1 MGAPATTRIA
11 GPFSDILAWIVP
23 VEGQPVEAWRR
34 RILAATLLSLAVFG
48 LLAYIP
54 SVWLAADQGEYAV
67 VVLDTI
73 AYVSII
79 GVLLARRVDFRRRA
93 WIVLFFLGTLGVF
106 FLARFG
112 PFAAGFPWL
121 LAFPIVASIL
131 LGLRQGLRLL
141 ALTTCILIGL
151 GVLLDQGKLP
161 WLALMPTTGAPPMV
175 YWTVSTL
182 SVLLLAALA
191 TISVGV
197 LVDGLGA
204 EATAR
209 AEAEAE
215 RERLTAAIDQSGELV
230 LLLDPSGEVRYDNT
244 SARALAHPALLR
256 TLMTHWDGVR
266 GGTPWAGILEV
277 PQVAGTPPLTLS
289 GTLSPVRDDA
299 GAVTGML
306 ATLRDIARERVLQQQ
321 LQEARKLE
329 AVGTL
334 AGGIAHD
341 FNNLLQPIVLNTEAA
356 QSELPP
362 THTAQPL
369 LRDVRQAAESAR
381 ALVRRI
387 LTFTRDAAHERRPLD
402 LGMLVRETERL
413 LRTTLPVTVRLES
426 RLEDGVIVQA
436 EPGELQQVLLNL
448 ATNAVH
454 AMPTGG
460 VLTLRVT
467 RVAIASH
474 PAHTALASAFPAI
487 SHVAWLEVED
497 TGAGMSPDTL
507 ARAFDPFFSTKGPRG
522 GTGLGLAMVHGT
534 VTALGGL
541 ILPDSAPGR
550 GTRMSIALPLSSA
563 TPVPI
568 DTPVAVTPVARR
580 RRVVLIDDD
589 PAVLAATARLLQRSE
604 CDVQTFQDAREA
616 LAMLEERDGAWDCVM
631 TDLTMPVMNG
641 LDVADAIHARH
652 PALPIVLMTGYLED
666 DAAARFAR
674 PSLRL
679 VLSKPFSSS
688 DLQRALDTLVPT

>member
-1 MGAPATTRIA
+1 MSTAPVA
-11 GPFSDILAWIVP
+11 GRLGPILAWLVP
-23 VEGQPVEAWRR
+23 IEGPPIEAWRR

-48 LLAYIP
+48 LIAYVP
-54 SVWLAADQGEYAV
+54 SVWLAVDQDEWAV

-73 AYVSII
+73 AYLSIV
-79 GVLLARRVDFRRRA
+79 GVMFARRVDYRRRA
-93 WIVLFFLGTLGVF
+93 WVVLFFVGSLGVF
-106 FLARFG
+106 FLTRFG

-121 LAFPIVASIL
+121 LAFPIVASVL

-141 ALTTCILIGL
+141 VLTACILIGL
-151 GVLLDQGKLP
+151 GVLLAMGRLP
-161 WLALMPTTGAPPMV
+161 WVPLMPTTGAPPLV

-182 SVLLLAALA
+182 SVLMLAALA

-197 LVDGLGA
+197 LVDGLGR

-215 RERLTAAIDQSGELV
+215 RSRLTAAIDQSGELV
-230 LLLDPSGEVRYDNT
+230 LLLDPTGDVRYGNT

-256 TLMTHWDGVR
+256 TLMMHWDGVHR
-266 GGTPWAGILEV
+266 GTPWAGILEV
-277 PQVAGTPPLTLS
+277 PQHENTPPLTLS
-289 GTLSPVRDDA
+289 GTLSPVRDDV
-299 GAVTGML
+299 GAITGML

-356 QSELPP
+356 QAELPS
-362 THTAQPL
+362 THAAQPL

-381 ALVRRI
+381 ALIRRI

-402 LGMLVRETERL
+402 LGTLVRETERL
-413 LRTTLPVTVRLES
+413 LRTTLPTTVRLES
-426 RLEDGVIVQA
+426 HLDDGVIVQA

-454 AMPTGG
+454 AMPAGG

-467 RVAIASH
+467 RLAIATHS
-474 PAHTALASAFPAI
+474 ARAALANAFPAA

-550 GTRMSIALPLSSA
+550 GTRMSIALPLCHA
-563 TPVPI
+563 TPQPL
-568 DTPVAVTPVARR
+568 DAPTMLPAVARR

-589 PAVLAATARLLQRSE
+589 PAVLAATARLLERSD
-604 CDVQTFQDAREA
+604 CDVVRFQDARAA
-616 LAMLEERDGAWDCVM
+616 LATLEESSDAWDCVI
-631 TDLTMPVMNG
+631 TDLTMPTMSG
-641 LDVADAIHARH
+641 LELADAIHARH

-679 VLSKPFSSS
+679 VLSKPFTSA